1 MRVTPLV
8 AAALVLAACAPK
20 PETAEQAAARM
31 KAEADTARTAI
42 AAVYARFSKYIA
54 ANQMDS
60 VAMLYAEDAVY
71 YPANM
76 PAARG
81 RPAILALFK
90 SWGAAGAWTV
100 APSTYS
106 VEANG
111 PLAIETGRGLM
122 TFAPGSNA
130 PAEMKAA
137 FTDTIKYV
145 TTWRKVDGKWLI
157 SNDISTT
164 DRAAQPA
171 PAKKR
176 R

>member
-20 PETAEQAAARM
+20 PETPEQAAARM
-31 KAEADTARTAI
+31 KAQADTARTAI
-42 AAVYARFSKYIA
+42 SAANARFSRYLA
-54 ANQMDS
+54 AGQMDS
-60 VAMLYAEDAVY
+60 AALNYAEDAVF

-76 PAARG
+76 PAVRG
-81 RPAILALFK
+81 QAAIRTLLRN
-90 SWGAAGAWTV
+90 WGAAGAWQVT
-100 APSTYS
+100 PKTLS

-111 PLAIETGRGLM
+111 PLAIETGSAIIVFTPGL
-122 TFAPGSNA
+122 NA
-130 PAEMKAA
+130 PPEMKTAS
-137 FTDTIKYV
+137 TDTVKYV
-145 TTWRKVDGKWLI
+145 TTWRKTGGQWLI